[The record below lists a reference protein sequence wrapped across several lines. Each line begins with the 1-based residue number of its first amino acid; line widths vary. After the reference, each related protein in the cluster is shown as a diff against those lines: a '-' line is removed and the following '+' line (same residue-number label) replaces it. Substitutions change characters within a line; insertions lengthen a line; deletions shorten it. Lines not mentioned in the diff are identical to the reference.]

1 MSILSDTVQLSSKP
15 DTLNSNPHLP
25 LSRPSCYKF
34 NMKRFLK
41 VLLFAL
47 LVSAPSSAETLGE
60 ALQSVERGS
69 EAVAS
74 RQQADTWGVQTAVDD
89 LRRLVAQ
96 SQRLSAALSSPD
108 ARDVKELEDGLV
120 SAVRG
125 VRTSMVMLSEADQAE
140 LGPVL
145 DKADLVNQRLTDMRL
160 RFGGKAN
167 TISGDLSGLSLEPSE
182 SELPYSNIQELLIDV
197 RWTRDLVSALMP
209 ARFPQPGGIGF
220 NQHNNL
226 DPLQVRRVELAI
238 WNLER
243 TLSTNLD
250 DVRQSVPAWE
260 RFKREY
266 DRLNYMGAGRQVRML
281 EQRVERLERFYSDP
295 AL

>member
-1 MSILSDTVQLSSKP
+1 
-15 DTLNSNPHLP
+15 
-25 LSRPSCYKF
+25 
-34 NMKRFLK
+34 MKRLLK
-41 VLLFAL
+41 IFLFAL
-47 LVSAPSSAETLGE
+47 LVSAHSSAETLGE
-60 ALQSVERGS
+60 ALQSVERDS

-74 RQQADTWGVQTAVDD
+74 RQQGDTWGVRTAVDD
-89 LRRLVAQ
+89 LRRLIAQ

-108 ARDVKELEDGLV
+108 TRDVKELEDGLI

-125 VRTSMVMLSEADQAE
+125 VRTSMVMLSEADQAD

-145 DKADLVNQRLTDMRL
+145 EKAELVNERLTDLRL

-167 TISGDLSGLSLEPSE
+167 TIAGDLSGLSLEPDE
-182 SELPYSNIQELLIDV
+182 SELPYDNIQDLLIDV
-197 RWTRDLVSALMP
+197 RWTRDLVSSLMP

-220 NQHNNL
+220 NQPNNL

-243 TLSTNLD
+243 TLSSNLD
-250 DVRQSVPAWE
+250 DVRQSVPAWD

-266 DRLNYMGAGRQVRML
+266 DRLFYMGAGRQVRML
-281 EQRVERLERFYSDP
+281 EQRVERLDRFYSDP